1 MTPQANDRKWIT
13 RSQVDPAFARNKQA
27 RYAAV
32 RCVQAAGRESNEKIT
47 QLRYQCGECAEWAI
61 VATRC
66 DDKCANTAI
75 A

>member
-1 MTPQANDRKWIT
+1 MAPQENEGKCIT

-32 RCVQAAGRESNEKIT
+32 RCVQAAGRESND
-47 QLRYQCGECAEWAI
+47 LCGERAQWAI
-61 VATRC
+61 GATRC
-66 DDKCANTAI
+66 DDKCANTAL